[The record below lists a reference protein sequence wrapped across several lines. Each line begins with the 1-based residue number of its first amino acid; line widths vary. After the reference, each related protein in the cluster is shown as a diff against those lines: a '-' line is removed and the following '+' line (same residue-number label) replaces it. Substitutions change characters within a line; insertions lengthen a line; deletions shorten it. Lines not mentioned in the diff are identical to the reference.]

1 MNVGLMANS
10 TKDILILGQ
19 NPSGAK
25 AFKNNSIDRL
35 STWLSFA
42 NIKDYDFDNVS
53 KDIGHNFKVDLK
65 HVEKVTKGY
74 KRIVALGAV
83 ASHSL
88 KKLGIYH
95 LHMPHPSPRNRQLNC
110 KKFEKQK
117 MKELRD
123 WVNS

>member
-42 NIKDYDFDNVS
+42 NIKDYDF
-53 KDIGHNFKVDLK
+53 G
-65 HVEKVTKGY
+65 
-74 KRIVALGAV
+74 LGNDT
-83 ASHSL
+83 L
-88 KKLGIYH
+88 
-95 LHMPHPSPRNRQLNC
+95 
-110 KKFEKQK
+110 
-117 MKELRD
+117 
-123 WVNS
+123 

>member
-1 MNVGLMANS
+1 MNVGLMANL

-65 HVEKVTKGY
+65 HVEKVSKGY
-74 KRIVALGAV
+74 KRIIALNLV
-83 ASHSL
+83 MM
-88 KKLGIYH
+88 I
-95 LHMPHPSPRNRQLNC
+95 Q
-110 KKFEKQK
+110 
-117 MKELRD
+117 
-123 WVNS
+123 